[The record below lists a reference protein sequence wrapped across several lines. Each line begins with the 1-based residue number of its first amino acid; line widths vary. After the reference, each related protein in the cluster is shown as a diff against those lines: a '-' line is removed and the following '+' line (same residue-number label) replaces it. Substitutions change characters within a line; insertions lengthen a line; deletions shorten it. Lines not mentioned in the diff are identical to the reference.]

1 MSFPVGNRREK
12 HWSTDLQSHFAR
24 VLLFI
29 CHSGFS
35 QCCNSYSGFC
45 LLPSSPIVISHL
57 SSLPLTTP
65 SFQESVKIY
74 VVFHCEGVKV
84 RILNFLLFTR
94 FQFNKKAKLSIFYI
108 YMKDKIQIQYFR
120 CCSLSSSF
128 KIQPCDYLTK
138 KYIFNPLEKTYIA
151 ES

>member
-12 HWSTDLQSHFAR
+12 HWSTDLQSPFAR

-57 SSLPLTTP
+57 SSLPLITP
-65 SFQESVKIY
+65 SFQERVEIY
-74 VVFHCEGVKV
+74 VVFHSEGVKV
-84 RILNFLLFTR
+84 RILNFLLFMR
-94 FQFNKKAKLSIFYI
+94 FQFKEKAKLSIFYI
-108 YMKDKIQIQYFR
+108 YIYIYQKDKTQIQYFR
-120 CCSLSSSF
+120 CCSLSYSF
-128 KIQPCDYLTK
+128 KIQPCGYLTK
-138 KYIFNPLEKTYIA
+138 KYTFIP
-151 ES
+151 